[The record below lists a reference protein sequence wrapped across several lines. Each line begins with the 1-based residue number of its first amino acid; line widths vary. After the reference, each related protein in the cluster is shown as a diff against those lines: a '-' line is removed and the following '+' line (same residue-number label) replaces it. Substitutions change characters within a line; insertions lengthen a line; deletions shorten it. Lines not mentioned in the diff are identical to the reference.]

1 VIRADY
7 TKYPLRAGISQI
19 SLNAQAS
26 LISIR
31 SESSPNV
38 VHIHS
43 FYPDASDQPNL
54 THIASLVFSNTVKT
68 AKWSKGKASRLA
80 IATRTGAVYI
90 WDGETGWVEDGEEV
104 SGGMMEGVGI
114 PTRQSHPNTFALV
127 LMRFRNRLLSARY

>member
-1 VIRADY
+1 MRADY
-7 TKYPLRAGISQI
+7 TKHPLRAGISQI
-19 SLNAQAS
+19 SFNAQAT
-26 LISIR
+26 LVSIR

-43 FYPDASDQPNL
+43 FYPDSTSENPDL
-54 THIASLVFSNTVKT
+54 HHIASLVFTNPIKT
-68 AKWSKGKASRLA
+68 AKWSEGKARRLA

-114 PTRQSHPNTFALV
+114 PARQSCTTSDE
-127 LMRFRNRLLSARY
+127 FR